1 MSNLII
7 FLLVSLQTL
16 RMMPSETVETIYLNH
31 LFYAFSKIHFHSLKP
46 FGGHDLFESCT
57 TPFGGA

>member
-1 MSNLII
+1 
-7 FLLVSLQTL
+7 
-16 RMMPSETVETIYLNH
+16 MMLSETVETIYLNY